1 MRNEK
6 NRNHRSWL
14 SLDTTLKQL
23 TSCFLFSLLASQ
35 FAHLLG
41 PASHPVLT
49 LLPGVLLAFLLLTP
63 HAAWFFLTIAAFAAQ
78 LLPLLFI
85 SSPVGWMVLT
95 DPLLQCTEGL
105 LGGLL
110 LRSCWMEFSSLSG
123 SSFLL
128 RFWPVSVLALP
139 FVFAS
144 PTVQLQSQYAP
155 ESFAQRILYCA
166 IAHGLG
172 TALVTPALIALFSK
186 NPFELDI
193 WKHCT
198 SKQLILLPLCILLL
212 AQPTLPLLLLV
223 LPLLALTYRCF
234 DTERAVQLLLFL
246 AITAVLLTA
255 SGHGALYLFA
265 TAHGISAASA
275 LQLFC
280 AEGILLVYSISSVL
294 DHHRSTEHNLEKI
307 AALHALVSENSR
319 DAIILSDMSG
329 KRSYGS
335 AAAEKFGGWRP
346 EDLLT
351 EEGLEP
357 VHPADRPRVHAII
370 DELRAGSAAAT
381 LECRVR
387 QSSEGEY
394 LWIEVSLSM
403 VRDPQ
408 SGQPSG
414 VLNFIRDIS
423 VRKNAEISLR
433 EAYDAVE
440 ALSVT
445 DPLTGLANRR
455 RFDKYLHQ
463 EWRRAI
469 RTHEPLSLLMV
480 DVDNFKKYNDTYGHP
495 RGDNCLKQ
503 IAEAALDVAMR
514 STDLVARF
522 GGEEFVVV
530 LPSTDH
536 TNALHVAGELCA
548 AVRDRQLPHSQNI
561 LGVVTVSVGGA
572 TLIPNNELQMRDLIE
587 MADQAVYAAKQA
599 GRNQVC
605 SGNNK
610 VDSSNLISGTT

>member
-1 MRNEK
+1 
-6 NRNHRSWL
+6 
-14 SLDTTLKQL
+14 
-23 TSCFLFSLLASQ
+23 
-35 FAHLLG
+35 
-41 PASHPVLT
+41 
-49 LLPGVLLAFLLLTP
+49 
-63 HAAWFFLTIAAFAAQ
+63 
-78 LLPLLFI
+78 
-85 SSPVGWMVLT
+85 
-95 DPLLQCTEGL
+95 
-105 LGGLL
+105 
-110 LRSCWMEFSSLSG
+110 MEFSSLSG
-123 SSFLL
+123 SGFLL
-128 RFWPVSVLALP
+128 RFWPVSSLALP
-139 FVFAS
+139 FIFAS

-155 ESFAQRILYCA
+155 GSFAQRILYCA
-166 IAHGLG
+166 VAHGLG
-172 TALVTPALIALFSK
+172 TALVTPALIALFSTRQ
-186 NPFELDI
+186 FEHES

-198 SKQLILLPLCILLL
+198 VKQLILLPLGILLL

-223 LPLLALTYRCF
+223 LPLLALTYRGF
-234 DTERAVQLLLFL
+234 DTERIVQLLLLL
-246 AITAVLLTA
+246 AVASVLLTA

-265 TAHGISAASA
+265 TTHGICSASI

-294 DHHRSTEHNLEKI
+294 DHHRSAEHQLEKI

-346 EDLLT
+346 EELLT

-357 VHPADRPRVHAII
+357 VHPADRPRVHAVI

-387 QSSEGEY
+387 QNSEGEY

-403 VRDPQ
+403 LRDSQ
-408 SGQPSG
+408 SGQPTG
-414 VLNFIRDIS
+414 VLNFIRDIN

-455 RFDKYLHQ
+455 RFDKYIQQ
-463 EWRRAI
+463 EWRRGL
-469 RTHEPLSLLMV
+469 RSREPLSLLMV

-503 IAEAALDVAMR
+503 IAEASLDVAMR

-530 LPSTDH
+530 LPNTDH
-536 TNALHVAGELCA
+536 VNALHVAGQLCA
-548 AVRDRQLPHSQNI
+548 AVRNRQLPHSQNI
-561 LGVVTVSVGGA
+561 LGVVTVSVGCA
-572 TLIPNNELQMRDLIE
+572 TLIPHAELQVHDLIE

-610 VDSSNLISGTT
+610 LDSCDLISGTT